1 MFDLFARAAHRAQRN
16 ILGLLQKHTTQERP
30 DGRYTR
36 QGMEEGVWSSHAL
49 SKDNSLSNLPVFTN
63 QKLSETHPF
72 GVFMED
78 LL

>member
-1 MFDLFARAAHRAQRN
+1 M
-16 ILGLLQKHTTQERP
+16 K
-30 DGRYTR
+30 
-36 QGMEEGVWSSHAL
+36 EGVWSFHAL

>member
-16 ILGLLQKHTTQERP
+16 MLALLQKHTTQEQP
-30 DGRYTR
+30 DGRYTW
-36 QGMEEGVWSSHAL
+36 QGMEEGVWSFHAL